1 MEMGSHH
8 CVICHLGHK
17 VNNYNHPQKKRGMMM
32 KKKKKKIRTILLLTV
47 VLLTCLSIM
56 HHKGYDS
63 RIARKIYSYTIQ
75 YYNKPANVAESNYQ
89 VLFNDRNNRHLGSAK
104 KLGIK
109 KPLKNRSEAGSVKGM
124 LVNIKSNRHYKIDR
138 LTYSIPDLTNCAAG
152 LLNTIGKNFQD
163 SLKSKG
169 LPPARI
175 IVTSVLRT
183 QEDIKRLQA
192 SGNTNA
198 SSNSAHCYATTFD
211 ITHARFDRTRNLLP
225 GKAVQT
231 ATYKKVLGEVLL
243 DLKKEKKCYV
253 KYEARQRCFHITTRM

>member
-1 MEMGSHH
+1 
-8 CVICHLGHK
+8 
-17 VNNYNHPQKKRGMMM
+17 MMM
-32 KKKKKKIRTILLLTV
+32 KKKKKKKKIRTILLLTV

-56 HHKGYDS
+56 HYKGYDR
-63 RIARKIYSYTIQ
+63 RIARKIYRYTIQ

-89 VLFNDRNNRHLGSAK
+89 VLFNDKNNRHLDSAK

-109 KPLKNRSEAGSVKGM
+109 KPLKNRSEAEGVKGR

-138 LTYSIPDLTNCAAG
+138 LTYSIPYLTNGAAG
-152 LLNTIGKNFQD
+152 LLDTIGKNFQD

-231 ATYKKVLGEVLL
+231 ATYKKALGEVLL
-243 DLKKEKKCYV
+243 DLKKQKKCYV
-253 KYEARQRCFHITTRM
+253 KYEVRQRCFHITTRM

>member
-1 MEMGSHH
+1 
-8 CVICHLGHK
+8 
-17 VNNYNHPQKKRGMMM
+17 M
-32 KKKKKKIRTILLLTV
+32 KKKVILLLLATMLAGGV
-47 VLLTCLSIM
+47 FM
-56 HHKGYDS
+56 HHKGYDR
-63 RIARKIYSYTIQ
+63 RIVRKIRHSIQLYS
-75 YYNKPANVAESNYQ
+75 KPANVAEGNYHA
-89 VLFNDRNNRHLGSAK
+89 LFNDRNNKHLGSAK

-109 KPLKNRSEAGSVKGM
+109 QPLKNRSEAEGVKGH

-138 LTYSIPDLTNCAAG
+138 LTHSIPYLTPGAAR
-152 LLNTIGKNFQD
+152 LLDTIGKNFQD

-169 LPPARI
+169 LPQARI

-211 ITHARFDRTRNLLP
+211 ITHVRFDNRRNLLP

-231 ATYKKVLGEVLL
+231 ETFKRVLGQVLL
-243 DLKKEKKCYV
+243 DLKKHKKCYV
-253 KYEARQRCFHITTRM
+253 KYEVKQRCFHITTRI

>member
-1 MEMGSHH
+1 MGSHH

-138 LTYSIPDLTNCAAG
+138 LTYSIPYLTNGAVG
-152 LLNTIGKNFQD
+152 LLDTIGKNFQD

-175 IVTSVLRT
+175 IVSSVLRT

-243 DLKKEKKCYV
+243 DLKKQKKCYV
-253 KYEARQRCFHITTRM
+253 KYEVRQRCFHITTRM